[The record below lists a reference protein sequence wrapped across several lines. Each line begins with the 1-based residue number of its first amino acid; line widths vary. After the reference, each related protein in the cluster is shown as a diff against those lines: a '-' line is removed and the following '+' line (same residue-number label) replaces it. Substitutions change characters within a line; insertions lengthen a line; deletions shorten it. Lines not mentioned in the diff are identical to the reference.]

1 MVLRDKEALLASLRV
16 ALERAEM
23 TNCGGLMVEMFEVDR
38 VDRIADIL
46 YGVATGGGLI
56 GYAQIAKRVATR
68 PDFLSA
74 PLDQV
79 SSRAA
84 DRDEPLWSALVVAK
98 GTGRPNSGFYR
109 MARRVRP
116 EYQELD
122 DETLWVR
129 ERNRCYAAAGGRTS
143 VIAADY
149 RR

>member
-1 MVLRDKEALLASLRV
+1 
-16 ALERAEM
+16 
-23 TNCGGLMVEMFEVDR
+23 MVEVFQVDR

-84 DRDEPLWSALVVAK
+84 DRGEPLWSALVVAK
-98 GTGRPNSGFYR
+98 ESGRPSSGFYR

-116 EYQELD
+116 EYQALD
-122 DETLWVR
+122 DQTLWER
-129 ERNRCYAAAGGRTS
+129 ECNRCYAAAGGRAS
-143 VIAADY
+143 DISAD
-149 RR
+149 